1 MSADQGAA
9 SGDVHPVGGADGI
22 NGGNCICTGLV
33 TGPGDG
39 LRILVIRVGQILPRE
54 AHADGL
60 DAGLTGVVAAVGAE
74 AVLSDLRCL
83 ARSSARF
90 VSTLVWQIYL
100 GNGK

>member
-1 MSADQGAA
+1 ML
-9 SGDVHPVGGADGI
+9 V
-22 NGGNCICTGLV
+22 NGVRQVLARRPQTKGF
-33 TGPGDG
+33 
-39 LRILVIRVGQILPRE
+39 
-54 AHADGL
+54 
-60 DAGLTGVVAAVGAE
+60 DARLAGVVAAVGAE